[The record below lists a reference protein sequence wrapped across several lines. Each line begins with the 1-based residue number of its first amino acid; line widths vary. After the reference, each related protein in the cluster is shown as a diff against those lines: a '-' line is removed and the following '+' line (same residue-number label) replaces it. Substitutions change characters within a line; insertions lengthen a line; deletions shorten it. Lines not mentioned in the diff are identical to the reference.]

1 VATIAA
7 LSALVLAAGV
17 TALGV
22 YAFRDNGAATSTPQ
36 AEGAPP
42 ANDTAGDYGWIVKAM
57 AECEEEAKQKLDTL
71 HFLIVPVSATG
82 LTLPGWSVTPITQIG
97 NSALLLSSTD
107 TLIGLRNRVLVLY
120 QKPMT
125 FAVSDP
131 ATKIVYKWK
140 AAVGVTA
147 LKTRETGSSASLTLG
162 FDIPD
167 VAKEIEW
174 GPTINLTK
182 GTCYWINPLVRG
194 NAH

>member
-1 VATIAA
+1 MTGLAVGRCRSCGDDVSYFARACPYCGASNLPNPVATIAA

-82 LTLPGWSVTPITQIG
+82 LTLPG
-97 NSALLLSSTD
+97 
-107 TLIGLRNRVLVLY
+107 
-120 QKPMT
+120 
-125 FAVSDP
+125 
-131 ATKIVYKWK
+131 
-140 AAVGVTA
+140 
-147 LKTRETGSSASLTLG
+147 
-162 FDIPD
+162 
-167 VAKEIEW
+167 
-174 GPTINLTK
+174 
-182 GTCYWINPLVRG
+182 
-194 NAH
+194 